1 MACHHN
7 NNNNHELLAI
17 IICHHPGIT
26 CGFNLLGTCC
36 TAFANICLGS
46 ASCNWLCCILLHN
59 GEAVCSC
66 AVHFMVLQHM
76 TLKYMSPKTLVRYLC
91 NLIVVHCTPSK
102 CFPHFINLS
111 LYALWCC
118 NLLTK
123 HLLQCEVA
131 KQEVLSLVS
140 QTLIKNFP
148 DRFQLKETTLRN
160 IATGEDFDLADQ
172 DRNPMD
178 VVARLVQV
186 RQY

>member
-1 MACHHN
+1 
-7 NNNNHELLAI
+7 
-17 IICHHPGIT
+17 
-26 CGFNLLGTCC
+26 
-36 TAFANICLGS
+36 
-46 ASCNWLCCILLHN
+46 
-59 GEAVCSC
+59 
-66 AVHFMVLQHM
+66 
-76 TLKYMSPKTLVRYLC
+76 
-91 NLIVVHCTPSK
+91 VVHCTPSK